1 MVSLSSSFICG
12 NGQVWT
18 RNNPPHSV
26 FPFISRHS
34 VRHCV
39 QIQPFDVFP
48 QHNMMDA
55 DSKRAPLSLSY
66 SARQSLCR
74 LFLLQSPTFSLRI
87 QSREGNNTVIVD
99 WQPCRR
105 LYQFLVSKLNLFSY
119 FFAAANSTVLSVCL
133 RVEGR
138 NYGDCLTLWPV
149 STHAIHHRERNL
161 KNILYKRELVHIY
174 RQSTGEG
181 PSVFTTDRT
190 YDDPPSRKMVCF
202 LPQLHYETLPTVNFT
217 FEWNLGS
224 QQFSHK
230 SYELVNRRRREERK

>member
-39 QIQPFDVFP
+39 QRQPFDVFP

-105 LYQFLVSKLNLFSY
+105 LHQFLVSKLNLFCY
-119 FFAAANSTVLSVCL
+119 FLLLQTQRFSQSVYVLRDVIMGIASHYGRCRHTPSIIGNGTL
-133 RVEGR
+133 RIFYTSE
-138 NYGDCLTLWPV
+138 
-149 STHAIHHRERNL
+149 S
-161 KNILYKRELVHIY
+161 
-174 RQSTGEG
+174 
-181 PSVFTTDRT
+181 
-190 YDDPPSRKMVCF
+190 
-202 LPQLHYETLPTVNFT
+202 
-217 FEWNLGS
+217 
-224 QQFSHK
+224 
-230 SYELVNRRRREERK
+230 